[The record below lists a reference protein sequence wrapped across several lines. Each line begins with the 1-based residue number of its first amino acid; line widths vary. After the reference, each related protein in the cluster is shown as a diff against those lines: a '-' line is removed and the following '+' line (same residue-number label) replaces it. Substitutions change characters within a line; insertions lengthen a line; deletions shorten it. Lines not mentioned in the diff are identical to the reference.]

1 MASITF
7 TEIKKLLMAQHPSD
21 GGSLVEIRFD
31 DAARKISLVD
41 EELKN
46 KVITADCPYG
56 SVVILFDEYGLLRA
70 IEVT

>member
-7 TEIKKLLMAQHPSD
+7 PEIKKLLMAQHPSD
-21 GGSLVEIRFD
+21 DGSFVEIRFD
-31 DAARKISLVD
+31 DAARKIPSVD

-56 SVVILFDEYGLLRA
+56 SVVILFDEHGLLKA
-70 IEVT
+70 IEIT